1 MKKNRMLVF
10 HSAYTYDFIKKY
22 GLEIFVT
29 SRDASGVFQDV
40 LTVSPIASLQY
51 DENDNRRFSKPE
63 IFYLDNRNLVI
74 EGKVARF
81 RFLQRFPKLNFLI
94 AQVSLF
100 VFILKHGELTRIA
113 LVRAEDPRFN
123 GLYGYIFARIL
134 RKPFVVGVWGN
145 PGRLRDLNSKPIMPN
160 LFKSLKREEQ
170 IESFVLRRAKV
181 VLAQNQENLDFAI
194 QSGVEVSKTCIT
206 PLALGIHSSH
216 FLPLSE
222 RLDVYRDFDEWGAIG
237 CFTLICIS
245 RLESI
250 KMVDHSIL
258 AVNFLKESGI
268 EFKLILVGEG
278 RESLNLRNLARNLGL
293 KEHIIFAGN
302 RTQEWISGAMKFVDV
317 NVAPLCGRS
326 LLEAS
331 LSGCP
336 AVAYDVDWHSEI
348 VKDGKSGF
356 LIPNLDYK
364 AMGES
369 LVILNRDGVVR
380 MKMRENMQSLAKSI
394 AKPADTASLQR
405 NIYKKLTSL

>member
-1 MKKNRMLVF
+1 MLVF

-63 IFYLDNRNLVI
+63 IFYLDNRNMVI

-123 GLYGYIFARIL
+123 GLYGYIFSRIL
-134 RKPFVVGVWGN
+134 RKPFIVGVWGN

-222 RLDVYRDFDEWGAIG
+222 RLDVFRDFDEWRAVD

-245 RLESI
+245 RLESL

-258 AVNFLKESGI
+258 AVNVLKESGI
-268 EFKLILVGEG
+268 KFKLILVGDG
-278 RESLNLRNLARNLGL
+278 RESFNLKNLAKNLGL
-293 KEHIIFAGN
+293 DEHVIFAGN
-302 RTQEWISGAMKFVDV
+302 RTQEWISGAMRFVDV
-317 NVAPLCGRS
+317 NLAPLCGRS

-336 AVAYDVDWHSEI
+336 AVAYDVDWHGEI

>member
-1 MKKNRMLVF
+1 MLVF

-63 IFYLDNRNLVI
+63 IFYLDNRNMVI

-123 GLYGYIFARIL
+123 GLYGYLFAQIL
-134 RKPFVVGVWGN
+134 RKPFIVGVWGN

-222 RLDVYRDFDEWGAIG
+222 RLDVFRDFDEWRAVD

-245 RLESI
+245 RLESL

-258 AVNFLKESGI
+258 AVNVLKESGI
-268 EFKLILVGEG
+268 KFKLILVGDG
-278 RESLNLRNLARNLGL
+278 RESLNLKNLAKNLGL
-293 KEHIIFAGN
+293 DEHVIFAGN

-317 NVAPLCGRS
+317 NLAPLCGRS

-380 MKMRENMQSLAKSI
+380 MKMRENMQALAKSI
-394 AKPADTASLQR
+394 AKPADTASLQK
-405 NIYKKLTSL
+405 NIYKKLTLL